1 MRIPFKFSALKRQ
14 SKSNSLLNDI
24 SIQVVLL
31 QFSLISSYELL
42 NDYYNVIAPNDM
54 RSLFFRFG
62 PLSVSFPVLREKI
75 ENRILKDFFIRTFNL
90 PEEFNF
96 AMYTCGALKSYVIS
110 LSELRPL
117 NWYVSRILSTEVY

>member
-1 MRIPFKFSALKRQ
+1 MVKPNIRLSQPY
-14 SKSNSLLNDI
+14 DI

-31 QFSLISSYELL
+31 QFSLISSCELL
-42 NDYYNVIAPNDM
+42 DDYYNVIIPNDM
-54 RSLFFRFG
+54 RSLFYRFG

-117 NWYVSRILSTEVY
+117 NWYVSQIVLTEVYW

>member
-1 MRIPFKFSALKRQ
+1 MIFT
-14 SKSNSLLNDI
+14 
-24 SIQVVLL
+24 IQVVLL
-31 QFSLISSYELL
+31 RFSLISSDELL
-42 NDYYNVIAPNDM
+42 KDYHNLITSNDM
-54 RSLFFRFG
+54 RSLLFRFG
-62 PLSVSFPVLREKI
+62 PLSVSIPELREKI

-117 NWYVSRILSTEVY
+117 NWCVSRTVSTEVY